1 MDNLSSTP
9 ELTKDAPDSS
19 PSPSDAA
26 KAEKAQLKAVLGEA
40 RNTRDVL
47 VGFRSAVE
55 SGTYAGV
62 RMMDLAKGLAFMEA
76 ILNQNQAHIKN
87 LQERLDA

>member
-1 MDNLSSTP
+1 MNQSSTP
-9 ELTKDAPDSS
+9 VSTTAEVDGNTKQE
-19 PSPSDAA
+19 PSTGPS
-26 KAEKAQLKAVLGEA
+26 KADLKALLAEA
-40 RNTRDVL
+40 RNTRDML

-62 RMMDLAKGLAFMEA
+62 KMLDLAKGQAFLEA

-87 LQERLDA
+87 IQNQLGE